1 MESRWIDRCSPP
13 PPPRRRFEPGA
24 RGTEANV
31 RSRARRTWETVVVV
45 DEAAMVGTTRLA
57 RPSDH
62 AARVEAKARSPRLRR
77 GRRSYASR

>member
-1 MESRWIDRCSPP
+1 
-13 PPPRRRFEPGA
+13 
-24 RGTEANV
+24 
-31 RSRARRTWETVVVV
+31 VVV